1 MPECKE
7 SAGKKMSTRIRKG
20 NKDLKATLVECARA
34 AIRNKES
41 YLYSRYQRIA
51 AHRDEKM
58 ALIAVA
64 HTMLFTIYHILK
76 ENVLYHDLVADYYSV
91 INQEK

>member
-34 AIRNKES
+34 TIRNKES

-51 AHRDEKM
+51 ARRGEKM

-64 HTMLFTIYHILK
+64 HTMLITIYHILK
-76 ENVLYHDLVADYYSV
+76 ENVLYHDLGTDYYSV